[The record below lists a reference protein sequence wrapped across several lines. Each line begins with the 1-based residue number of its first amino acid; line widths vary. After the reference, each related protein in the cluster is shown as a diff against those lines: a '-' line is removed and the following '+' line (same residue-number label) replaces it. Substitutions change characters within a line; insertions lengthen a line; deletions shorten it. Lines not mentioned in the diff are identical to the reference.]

1 MVEGRRRPGRRAV
14 TYVALLWQSSRHV
27 IGIGGSL
34 EILKVAIHASRAR
47 EVVVSVGVALRALH
61 IGVGAGERPSG
72 GRMIESRASP
82 GDRAVA
88 NLALLRESRRSVTG
102 IVGPLVVLQVARNT
116 CRIGQVKVPIRV
128 TLLALQLRVASGQR
142 ETYRVVIE
150 VRRLPSRR
158 AVALLA
164 VLWQPERQVVRIARF
179 LVVRHVAAYAGC
191 GGALILPAHV
201 AGGAVQGRV
210 HSS

>member
-1 MVEGRRRPGRRAV
+1 MVKGRRRPGCRAV
-14 TYVALLWQSSRHV
+14 TYVALLWQSSRQV

-34 EILKVAIHASRAR
+34 EILQVTVHARRAR
-47 EVVVSVGVALRALH
+47 EVVVSVGVALCALH
-61 IGVGAGERPSG
+61 VGVSAGEWPSGRRMVESGAGPR
-72 GRMIESRASP
+72 
-82 GDRAVA
+82 DRAVT

-102 IVGPLVVLQVARNT
+102 IGGSLVVLQVARNT
-116 CRIGQVKVPIRV
+116 CRTGQVKVPIRV
-128 TLLALQLRVASGQR
+128 TLFALQLRVASGQR
-142 ETYRVVIE
+142 ETHRIVIE

-191 GGALILPAHV
+191 GRALILPAHV

-210 HSS
+210 HAS